1 MGKHV
6 VTGTSFPLCTLH
18 FDPALEYC
26 LPTWRLWKFPDSLW
40 KLLFGWTTIQS
51 DSLETEMTW
60 WFWKRRPLQPRILE
74 CIHQR
79 FELLNCWCRDLIFPI
94 FYVNISKCVAKLTEK
109 AMAPHSSTFAWRI
122 PWTGGAWWAV
132 VHVVVKSQTQL
143 SDFPFTFHFHKLEKE
158 MATHSSVLAWRIPGM
173 GEPGGLPSM
182 GSHRIGH
189 DWRDLAA
196 AAKSEEFYNKHLH
209 VHHLDSILT
218 FYNTCCVTYLSFY
231 LCYLSDILI
240 FHLGFSE

>member
-122 PWTGGAWWAV
+122 P
-132 VHVVVKSQTQL
+132 
-143 SDFPFTFHFHKLEKE
+143 
-158 MATHSSVLAWRIPGM
+158 GM

-209 VHHLDSILT
+209 VHHLDSILM